1 MLLLQNFKRPYLVAG
16 ASSDC
21 NNFISGICNKPSISG
36 GVHNYGPFGNVAKS
50 NLLFMT
56 TC

>member
-21 NNFISGICNKPSISG
+21 NNFISGICNKPTISG
-36 GVHNYGPFGNVAKS
+36 GVNNYGSFGNVAKS